1 MRLFCKGRGWTGTAI
16 LNHSVQK
23 TTNDIMFSFMYA
35 HTHTHTHSYMS
46 VLLPS
51 LDWSEPYYS
60 SFNNLI
66 ARINKLFKKLH
77 EEPNVSLGV
86 ESWCFTHI
94 GFQSDIRSWKSH
106 NTNML
111 LKGQSVY
118 SCVLLCV
125 IAHSLLMHSFVTPES
140 TPGMGQ
146 PRHIHHWYV
155 LSIWIQLVYSWY
167 IIHSSLNQHVTRFEK
182 RDPVS
187 CILKCAGWVGRV
199 GVPSNSFSIYHS
211 WLSRSGIQK

>member
-1 MRLFCKGRGWTGTAI
+1 
-16 LNHSVQK
+16 
-23 TTNDIMFSFMYA
+23 
-35 HTHTHTHSYMS
+35 MS

-86 ESWCFTHI
+86 ESWCFTHT
-94 GFQSDIRSWKSH
+94 GFQSDIKSWKSH

-146 PRHIHHWYV
+146 PRMRWRLMKGMRAFSLFPPVEACEQQSFCLII
-155 LSIWIQLVYSWY
+155 IWSELTYSWLFAY
-167 IIHSSLNQHVTRFEK
+167 VMQP
-182 RDPVS
+182 DS
-187 CILKCAGWVGRV
+187 CIRNQLSWACMCIRCA
-199 GVPSNSFSIYHS
+199 SILPYM
-211 WLSRSGIQK
+211 